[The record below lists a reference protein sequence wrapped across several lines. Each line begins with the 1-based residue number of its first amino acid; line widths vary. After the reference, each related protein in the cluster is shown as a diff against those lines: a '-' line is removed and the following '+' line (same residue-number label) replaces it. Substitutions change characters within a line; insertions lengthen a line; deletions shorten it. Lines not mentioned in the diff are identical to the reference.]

1 MAAPFLY
8 LGIAAAVAAMSVLV
22 LGVRQM
28 SQQRKPL
35 SRGQY
40 LLFILLCMVGIAC
53 FFLYAALD

>member
-1 MAAPFLY
+1 MATPFLF

-22 LGVRQM
+22 CGFRQI
-28 SQQRKPL
+28 SQQRKSL

-40 LLFILLCMVGIAC
+40 LLFLLLCLAGIAC